1 MGEEYSRIVRKFYE
15 VYRPLQKRY
24 NLRCH
29 MHFDTCEKND
39 GLIEIW
45 EYKGETRGKC
55 IVRAK
60 ETEEID
66 CYKRAIDELKN
77 YMKEREEITHGKRTD
92 MVRRGLAC

>member
-1 MGEEYSRIVRKFYE
+1 MEDEHKEIVKKFYE
-15 VYRPLQKRY
+15 IYRPLQKRY
-24 NLRCH
+24 NLRSH
-29 MHFDTCEKND
+29 MHFSIYEREDD
-39 GLIEIW
+39 LIEIW

-77 YMKEREEITHGKRTD
+77 YKQEREGKEHERSAA
-92 MVRRGLAC
+92 MAG

>member
-1 MGEEYSRIVRKFYE
+1 
-15 VYRPLQKRY
+15 
-24 NLRCH
+24 
-29 MHFDTCEKND
+29 MHFSIYESEDD
-39 GLIEIW
+39 LIEIW

-77 YMKEREEITHGKRTD
+77 YKQEREEREHGRSAA
-92 MVRRGLAC
+92 MAV